1 MLRGILALGVAP
13 VLFGLSGTVDGA
25 LVHNTFGL
33 SSPDQTL
40 TFDEVVLATDT
51 SVTTQY
57 SSFGVSFS
65 SELFYDGFGG
75 PIAGGVLPN
84 LSGHYLSNFDG
95 GDPPTVT
102 PFLISF
108 ASMQSAAAFSMST
121 NSGTSTF
128 TALLAGMSVESFNA
142 ATNSSNTNN
151 YFGFSG
157 ISFDAIRVDPGGT
170 GGAALIDNL
179 QFVASEMSVVPESS
193 SMALMGLSAFGMC
206 VMRRRRKRE
215 QVDEP

>member
-1 MLRGILALGVAP
+1 MSRGLLALGVAP
-13 VLFGLSGTVDGA
+13 LVLGLGSTVDGA

-40 TFDEVVLATDT
+40 TFGEVVLATDT

-57 SSFGVSFS
+57 SSYGVTFS
-65 SELFYDGFGG
+65 SEMFYDGFGG

-108 ASMQSAAAFSMST
+108 ASMQSAAAFSIST
-121 NSGTSTF
+121 NAGTSTF

-157 ISFDAIRVDPGGT
+157 ITFDTIRVDPGGT

-179 QFVASEMSVVPESS
+179 QFIASSTSVVPESN
-193 SMALMGLSAFGMC
+193 SMALMGLSVLGLCAMH
-206 VMRRRRKRE
+206 RRRQRE
-215 QVDEP
+215 YANLN